1 MTDNKTGMRKPFK
14 PQVSLVAKIKAQL
27 IAAKARKN
35 LSFEMLA
42 QIKCEVEEQA
52 AGLSTREA

>member
-27 IAAKARKN
+27 IAAMERKI

-42 QIKCEVEEQA
+42 QIK
-52 AGLSTREA
+52 REGED